1 MEISCP
7 QTPEKVDDIEP
18 AASIKTSSQQQTSQG
33 VSMAA
38 KILNV
43 DEAKLVRAAGGI
55 ICRSRSRGSTKVALI
70 HRPGYDDW
78 TFPKG
83 KVDSGES
90 LEETAL
96 REVEEET
103 GYRCRLVRPL
113 GCTAYAD
120 RRGRDKVACYWVMEV
135 VDGRFRPGDEVDEIR
150 WVTIEDAY
158 DVLSY
163 RRDRTLLR
171 SLDLAA
177 TG

>member
-1 MEISCP
+1 
-7 QTPEKVDDIEP
+7 
-18 AASIKTSSQQQTSQG
+18 
-33 VSMAA
+33 MAA

-55 ICRSRSRGSTKVALI
+55 IRRHGSRGAMKIALI

-83 KVDSGES
+83 KVDAGET

-120 RRGRDKVACYWVMEV
+120 RRGRDKVACYWIMDVQG
-135 VDGRFRPGDEVDEIR
+135 GRFKPGDEVDEIR
-150 WVTIEDAY
+150 WVTVDEAFEI
-158 DVLSY
+158 LSY
-163 RRDRTLLR
+163 RRDRALLR
-171 SLDLAA
+171 SLELAA
-177 TG
+177 TA

>member
-1 MEISCP
+1 
-7 QTPEKVDDIEP
+7 
-18 AASIKTSSQQQTSQG
+18 
-33 VSMAA
+33 MAA

-43 DEAKLVRAAGGI
+43 DEAKLVRSAGGI
-55 ICRSRSRGSTKVALI
+55 ICRHGSRGGVKVALI
-70 HRPGYDDW
+70 HRPAYDDW

-83 KVDSGES
+83 KVDGGES

-103 GYRCRLVRPL
+103 GLRCRLVRPL

-120 RRGRDKVACYWVMEV
+120 RRGRDKVACYWIMEV
-135 VDGRFRPGDEVDEIR
+135 VDGRFRAGDEVDEMQ
-150 WVTIEDAY
+150 WATIDEAFDI
-158 DVLSY
+158 LSY

-171 SLDLAA
+171 SLDLEA

>member
-1 MEISCP
+1 
-7 QTPEKVDDIEP
+7 
-18 AASIKTSSQQQTSQG
+18 
-33 VSMAA
+33 MAA
-38 KILNV
+38 KIMNV
-43 DEAKLVRAAGGI
+43 DEAKLVRSAGGI
-55 ICRSRSRGSTKVALI
+55 ICRSSSRGGTRVALI
-70 HRPGYDDW
+70 HRPAYDDW

-83 KVDSGES
+83 KVDYGES

-120 RRGRDKVACYWVMEV
+120 RRGRDKVACYWIMEV
-135 VDGRFRPGDEVDEIR
+135 IGGRFRAGDEVDEIR
-150 WVTIEDAY
+150 WATFDEAHDI
-158 DVLSY
+158 LSY